1 MAQWLLSFIHTVTP
15 IYDAILL
22 FTHPHAINILR
33 NDLSCG
39 LRGRD
44 EDEAKRGATAVRHVH
59 YSALTR
65 RLFFFHLGR
74 FSCPFSRA
82 RDGVMSR
89 DNHPPLPWFPS
100 SPPQWKAAWLACL
113 LLLLLLALV
122 LALDAL
128 PALVII
134 KESLPPP
141 PSIAHLLLCFFAS
154 SHLRF
159 TARGTRGSGL
169 SLSHLVFVP
178 NGPHHPD
185 RNC

>member
-1 MAQWLLSFIHTVTP
+1 MLFHSSLST
-15 IYDAILL
+15 YD
-22 FTHPHAINILR
+22 INILR

-44 EDEAKRGATAVRHVH
+44 EDEAKRGATAVLHVH

-65 RLFFFHLGR
+65 RLFFFFHFRR
-74 FSCPFSRA
+74 FSWQFSRA

-89 DNHPPLPWFPS
+89 DNHPPMPWFPS
-100 SPPQWKAAWLACL
+100 SPPTMEGWLAGL

-154 SHLRF
+154 SHLRI

-178 NGPHHPD
+178 NGTHHPD